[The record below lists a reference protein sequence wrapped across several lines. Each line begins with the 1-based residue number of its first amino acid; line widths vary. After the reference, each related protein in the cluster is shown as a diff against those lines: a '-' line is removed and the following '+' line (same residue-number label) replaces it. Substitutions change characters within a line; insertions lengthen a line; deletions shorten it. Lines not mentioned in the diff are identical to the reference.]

1 LGITAVSK
9 VMSRDRFEKNVI
21 ALHLFNDC
29 LQPIRGE
36 AGHNKLFKVRK
47 LPYMLNKNFKANA
60 GMEEVVSV
68 DKQMIPYK
76 GPSSC
81 RCS

>member
-1 LGITAVSK
+1 
-9 VMSRDRFEKNVI
+9 MN
-21 ALHLFNDC
+21 
-29 LQPIRGE
+29 
-36 AGHNKLFKVRK
+36 
-47 LPYMLNKNFKANA
+47 MLNKNFRAKA

-68 DKQMIPYK
+68 DKQMIPIK